1 MVMQHGAKNQQ
12 PNVQKM
18 RELILYLSSLS
29 ELDPHFGMT
38 KLNKLLFYCDFTAYL
53 NFGKS
58 ITGFDYQRWAWGPRP
73 HNIDEVL
80 KALQEDGVLAVEHRQ
95 RYNYPQNRAYAL
107 QDADLKLFDA
117 TEVDLINYI
126 VKQFKDMNAK
136 DISETSHDFL
146 GWQLADEYETIPY
159 SVARVRAEV
168 ELSEKDYLYAK
179 NLVKDLHS

>member
-1 MVMQHGAKNQQ
+1 MVTQHGAKSQE

-58 ITGFDYQRWAWGPRP
+58 ITGFDYQRWTWGPRP
-73 HNIDEVL
+73 QDIDEVL
-80 KALQEDGVLAVEHRQ
+80 KTLQENGALAVEHRQ

-107 QDADLKLFDA
+107 KDANLQLFTA
-117 TEVDLINYI
+117 QEIDLIHYI
-126 VKQFKDMNAK
+126 IKQFKDVNAK
-136 DISETSHDFL
+136 DISETSHGFL
-146 GWQLADEYETIPY
+146 GWQLAEDHETIPY
-159 SVARVRAEV
+159 SVAKVRPDV
-168 ELSEKDYLYAK
+168 ELSEKDYKYAK
-179 NLVKDLHS
+179 NLVKDLRF